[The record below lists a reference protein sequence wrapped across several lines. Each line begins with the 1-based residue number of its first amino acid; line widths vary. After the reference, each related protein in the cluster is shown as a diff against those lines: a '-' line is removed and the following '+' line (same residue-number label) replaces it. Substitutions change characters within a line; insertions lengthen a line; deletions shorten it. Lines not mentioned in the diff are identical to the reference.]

1 MTRIPVEPGRPLR
14 GRRYLLRS
22 VAVVVTAGA
31 IGCASGSPGA
41 GDSDN
46 NVVAIPDQ
54 TRTVMR
60 IGNYAPVEM
69 WTEPGVGARTIQ
81 VAPELAWRV
90 LGGVYSEMDIPVSAS
105 NPQTMQLGNG
115 GYSARR
121 IGGKRMN
128 SFIDCGSD
136 LSGPLANQ
144 LEITLTV
151 STKLT
156 AKEEGAT
163 EVLTTL
169 DAWGKPR
176 AVSGNPMHCQSRGV
190 LELDIAKAVA
200 EALGATP

>member
-1 MTRIPVEPGRPLR
+1 MREHCR
-14 GRRYLLRS
+14 LLPAIA
-22 VAVVVTAGA
+22 VAVTAGA
-31 IGCASGSPGA
+31 IGCASGSSGA
-41 GDSDN
+41 GNSEN
-46 NVVAIPDQ
+46 NAVAIPDQ

-81 VAPELAWRV
+81 VAPELVWRV

-115 GYSARR
+115 GYKARR
-121 IGGKRMN
+121 IGGKRLN

-136 LSGPLANQ
+136 LAGPLANQ
-144 LEITLTV
+144 LEVTLTI

-156 AKEEGAT
+156 PKEEGAT

-169 DAWGKPR
+169 DAWGEPR

-190 LELDIAKAVA
+190 LELDIARAVA